1 MDKIEQAVNI
11 LFFLAKHRKP
21 YGVTEISKQLGL
33 NKVSTYRILTSLTQ
47 AHYIKKDQ
55 NTRMYTLGERVLEL
69 SLAVLSNIDLRSIS
83 LPYLQEIQHSTNETA
98 LLAIR
103 TGLEAMFLEQVP
115 SDQYVKYVIVPG
127 RRILLWR
134 GAIGKSILAFM
145 QEHEINQII
154 DQIPNPT
161 EFITTSD
168 RKCNVKK
175 LRQELNQIRARGFAM
190 SISEQVEG
198 AAAISSPIITS
209 DNFAIGSISIIGS
222 ISRINNELAERYG
235 HLLQE
240 MAKKIGGMLNS
251 TSVNGLKYTS

>member
-1 MDKIEQAVNI
+1 MDKIEQAINI
-11 LFFLAKHRKP
+11 IFFLAKHKKP

-33 NKVSTYRILTSLTQ
+33 NKVSVYRILTSLTQ
-47 AHYIKKDQ
+47 AHYVKKDQ

-83 LPYLQEIQHSTNETA
+83 LPYLQEIQNTTNETA

-103 TGLEAMFLEQVP
+103 TGLEAIFLEQVP

-127 RRILLWR
+127 RRISLWR

-145 QEHEINQII
+145 EKHEIDEII
-154 DQIPNPT
+154 ERIPNSK
-161 EFITTSD
+161 EYINSSG
-168 RKCNVKK
+168 KK
-175 LRQELNQIRARGFAM
+175 YNINKLQKELEEIRECGFAI

-198 AAAISSPIITS
+198 AAAVSSPIITS

-222 ISRINNELAERYG
+222 TSRVNEKLAQSYG
-235 HLLQE
+235 RLLHE
-240 MAKKIGGMLNS
+240 TAIKIGSMLNS
-251 TSVNGLKYTS
+251 TSISGLKYTT